1 MERIIY
7 FCRRHMMPLL
17 LLPLLLSGCVDEF
30 PVPTEVPYGGDGKGL
45 SVEDAKTF
53 FESYVSGK
61 ASRSGEPEEHDNGFY
76 IRRLMLPVGDF
87 VPSWEEGLSTDAPS
101 LYSVDVP
108 VQSDFSFRVLRVDRG
123 SGKVYQTKCW
133 HKLVVVKDPKS
144 GSMGCFIAFF
154 IPDRAYALS
163 HGGDIGRVLTNGE
176 EMGDYSGVKI
186 YTTLEGRR
194 VRVNRYENGKKVEGI
209 YIDGASDSEDY
220 IFRMLHSEK
229 ILGRVWFQRSRPRTP
244 VSRGEDDWVDD
255 FWDDWW
261 DGTFDDDSWSDDSW
275 SDDSNNDSD
284 NPLDTSNDNFVQV
297 GTDGWGDDVYY
308 NSNDDTYY
316 IDIDG
321 DGFVDSAYVNDG
333 YDESDSGD
341 DWSSG
346 DETTTPPDPDPLPDP
361 GDAPTDSG
369 EGELGGGSGEVEQGG
384 DGNNQQSQSPPPV
397 PFNEAEQKK
406 VNSLL
411 SVLEKN
417 HGINPSKYTIM
428 KSNNCSVLARTEK
441 SGIIVL
447 CNEFFKRPGL
457 SDIDRLA
464 TIWHEMYHFD
474 HKHYG
479 KEHEATPFDKVGME
493 PVNLI
498 DRVPPAIKAFLEEKA
513 NNELGGTGI
522 TSDMIESSWQN
533 ELLIYKHLS
542 IEYNQ
547 NEVETYRAERIEFPD
562 SEVSEYY
569 KNYRD
574 YLEWKSSAILDELK
588 K

>member
-1 MERIIY
+1 MR
-7 FCRRHMMPLL
+7 
-17 LLPLLLSGCVDEF
+17 
-30 PVPTEVPYGGDGKGL
+30 
-45 SVEDAKTF
+45 
-53 FESYVSGK
+53 
-61 ASRSGEPEEHDNGFY
+61 
-76 IRRLMLPVGDF
+76 
-87 VPSWEEGLSTDAPS
+87 
-101 LYSVDVP
+101 
-108 VQSDFSFRVLRVDRG
+108 SDFSFRVLRVDKG

-209 YIDGASDSEDY
+209 YIDGASDREDY

-229 ILGRVWFQRSRPRTP
+229 ILGRVWLQRSRPKTP

-261 DGTFDDDSWSDDSW
+261 DDTFDDDSWYDDSW

-369 EGELGGGSGEVEQGG
+369 GEQEGIGGGSGETNNNEEGG
-384 DGNNQQSQSPPPV
+384 ENPLPDVKIPYSKSSYPGYIRGVQDC
-397 PFNEAEQKK
+397 KK
-406 VNSLL
+406 V
-411 SVLEKN
+411 
-417 HGINPSKYTIM
+417 
-428 KSNNCSVLARTEK
+428 
-441 SGIIVL
+441 
-447 CNEFFKRPGL
+447 
-457 SDIDRLA
+457 
-464 TIWHEMYHFD
+464 
-474 HKHYG
+474 
-479 KEHEATPFDKVGME
+479 
-493 PVNLI
+493 
-498 DRVPPAIKAFLEEKA
+498 
-513 NNELGGTGI
+513 
-522 TSDMIESSWQN
+522 SDMIMHQILGNNANIGSPSTAVQLYKQLPSTDLVLKGNIEDIFKILNDHLDNNRPITVGVDRGQYTIYNSDHATDHWIVIVGRGYDESKQ
-533 ELLIYKHLS
+533 
-542 IEYNQ
+542 
-547 NEVETYRAERIEFPD
+547 
-562 SEVSEYY
+562 EYY
-569 KNYRD
+569 FNYIETGR
-574 YLEWKSSAILDELK
+574 YKSQAEGAMSDSNRIYYNPNDLDGAFK
-588 K
+588 GINWRGKTYVITQIRPNK

>member
-1 MERIIY
+1 MERIVY

-30 PVPTEVPYGGDGKGL
+30 PVTREVPYGGDGKGL
-45 SVEDAKTF
+45 SVEEAKTF

-61 ASRSGEPEEHDNGFY
+61 ASRSAGPDEHDNGFY
-76 IRRLMLPVGDF
+76 IRRLMLPVGEF
-87 VPSWEEGLSTDAPS
+87 VPGWEEGLSTDAPS

-108 VQSDFSFRVLRVDRG
+108 VQSDFSFRVLRVDKG

-133 HKLVVVKDPKS
+133 HKLVVVKDPES
-144 GSMGCFIAFF
+144 GNMGCFIAFF

-186 YTTLEGRR
+186 YTALDGRR

-209 YIDGASDSEDY
+209 YIDGASDREDY

-229 ILGRVWFQRSRPRTP
+229 ILGRVWLQRSRPRTP

-261 DGTFDDDSWSDDSW
+261 YGTFDDDSWSDDSW

-284 NPLDTSNDNFVQV
+284 NPLDTNNDNFVQV
-297 GTDGWGDDVYY
+297 GNDGWDYDVYY
-308 NSNDDTYY
+308 NSDDDTYY

-369 EGELGGGSGEVEQGG
+369 EGGGGGSNSGETNNNPPEEASSKKTPEEIKSAVKQAVKDVIAKRGLHVKSCNMGVQNVLNILYGNTELNDKNANDIVRYWQSHPNSWEKISMSQAQSLANQGYLVVAGWINTTGGSGHVVVIVPGEEQ
-384 DGNNQQSQSPPPV
+384 
-397 PFNEAEQKK
+397 
-406 VNSLL
+406 
-411 SVLEKN
+411 
-417 HGINPSKYTIM
+417 Y
-428 KSNNCSVLARTEK
+428 
-441 SGIIVL
+441 SGIWQCKVPNSMDTGENMRTSSQKLSYSFRSWMKDGI
-447 CNEFFKRPGL
+447 EFFK
-457 SDIDRLA
+457 
-464 TIWHEMYHFD
+464 
-474 HKHYG
+474 
-479 KEHEATPFDKVGME
+479 
-493 PVNLI
+493 
-498 DRVPPAIKAFLEEKA
+498 
-513 NNELGGTGI
+513 
-522 TSDMIESSWQN
+522 
-533 ELLIYKHLS
+533 YK
-542 IEYNQ
+542 
-547 NEVETYRAERIEFPD
+547 
-562 SEVSEYY
+562 
-569 KNYRD
+569 
-574 YLEWKSSAILDELK
+574 
-588 K
+588 

>member
-1 MERIIY
+1 
-7 FCRRHMMPLL
+7 MMPLL

-30 PVPTEVPYGGDGKGL
+30 PVPTAVPYGGDGKGL
-45 SVEDAKTF
+45 SVEEAKTF

-61 ASRSGEPEEHDNGFY
+61 ASRSAGPEEHDNGFY
-76 IRRLMLPVGDF
+76 IRRLMLPVGEF
-87 VPSWEEGLSTDAPS
+87 VPGWEEGLSTDAPS

-108 VQSDFSFRVLRVDRG
+108 VQSDFSFRVLRVDKG

-154 IPDRAYALS
+154 IPDREYALS
-163 HGGDIGRVLTNGE
+163 HGGDIGHVLTYGE

-209 YIDGASDSEDY
+209 YIDGASDREDY

-229 ILGRVWFQRSRPRTP
+229 ILGRVWLQRSRPRTP

-333 YDESDSGD
+333 YGESDSGD

-369 EGELGGGSGEVEQGG
+369 EGGGGGSNSGETNNNPPEEASSKKTPEEIKSAVKQAVKDVIAKRGLHVKSCNMGVQNVLNILYGNTELNDKNANDIVRYWQSHPNSWEKISMSQAQSLANQGYLVVAGWINTTGGSGHVVVIVPGEEQ
-384 DGNNQQSQSPPPV
+384 
-397 PFNEAEQKK
+397 
-406 VNSLL
+406 
-411 SVLEKN
+411 
-417 HGINPSKYTIM
+417 Y
-428 KSNNCSVLARTEK
+428 
-441 SGIIVL
+441 SGIWQCKVPNSMDTGENMRTSSQKLSYSFRSWMKDGI
-447 CNEFFKRPGL
+447 EFFK
-457 SDIDRLA
+457 
-464 TIWHEMYHFD
+464 
-474 HKHYG
+474 
-479 KEHEATPFDKVGME
+479 
-493 PVNLI
+493 
-498 DRVPPAIKAFLEEKA
+498 
-513 NNELGGTGI
+513 
-522 TSDMIESSWQN
+522 
-533 ELLIYKHLS
+533 YK
-542 IEYNQ
+542 
-547 NEVETYRAERIEFPD
+547 
-562 SEVSEYY
+562 
-569 KNYRD
+569 
-574 YLEWKSSAILDELK
+574 
-588 K
+588 

>member
-1 MERIIY
+1 MTMERIGY
-7 FCRRHMMPLL
+7 FCRRHVLPLL

-30 PVPTEVPYGGDGKGL
+30 PVTTEVPYGGDGKGL
-45 SVEDAKTF
+45 SVEEAKTF
-53 FESYVSGK
+53 FESNVSGK

-76 IRRLMLPVGDF
+76 IRRLMLPVGEF

-108 VQSDFSFRVLRVDRG
+108 VRSDFSFRVLRVDKG

-133 HKLVVVKDPKS
+133 HKLVVVKDSES
-144 GSMGCFIAFF
+144 GNMGCFIAFF

-209 YIDGASDSEDY
+209 YIDGASDREDY

-229 ILGRVWFQRSRPRTP
+229 IIGKVWLQRSRPKTP

-261 DGTFDDDSWSDDSW
+261 EDTFDDDSWSDDGW
-275 SDDSNNDSD
+275 SDDSSNDSD
-284 NPLDTSNDNFVQV
+284 NPLDTSNDNFFQI
-297 GTDGWGDDVYY
+297 GTDGYGDDVYY
-308 NSNDDTYY
+308 NSDDDTYY

-346 DETTTPPDPDPLPDP
+346 DDSWVSADPDPLPDP

-369 EGELGGGSGEVEQGG
+369 EEQENVGGGSGETNNNEEGGESLLADVKIPYSASSYPGYVPGERNCKDVADMIMYQILGADANIGSKNVVVQLYEQLPSKTLVLK
-384 DGNNQQSQSPPPV
+384 GNIENVFNILNDHLDSNRPITVGVDRGIYSLINEKATDHWIVIVGRGYDESKQEYY
-397 PFNEAEQKK
+397 FTYIETGRYENRGNEA
-406 VNSLL
+406 VSD
-411 SVLEKN
+411 KN
-417 HGINPSKYTIM
+417 RIYYEPNDLDGAFKGINW
-428 KSNNCSVLARTEK
+428 
-441 SGIIVL
+441 SGKTYIITQI
-447 CNEFFKRPGL
+447 RPN
-457 SDIDRLA
+457 
-464 TIWHEMYHFD
+464 
-474 HKHYG
+474 K
-479 KEHEATPFDKVGME
+479 
-493 PVNLI
+493 
-498 DRVPPAIKAFLEEKA
+498 
-513 NNELGGTGI
+513 
-522 TSDMIESSWQN
+522 
-533 ELLIYKHLS
+533 
-542 IEYNQ
+542 
-547 NEVETYRAERIEFPD
+547 
-562 SEVSEYY
+562 
-569 KNYRD
+569 
-574 YLEWKSSAILDELK
+574 
-588 K
+588 

>member
-1 MERIIY
+1 ML
-7 FCRRHMMPLL
+7 PLL

-30 PVPTEVPYGGDGKGL
+30 PVTTEVPYGGDGKGL
-45 SVEDAKTF
+45 SVEEAKTF

-61 ASRSGEPEEHDNGFY
+61 ASRSVEPEEHDNGFY
-76 IRRLMLPVGDF
+76 ISRLMLPVGEF

-108 VQSDFSFRVLRVDRG
+108 VRSDFSFRVLRVDKG

-133 HKLVVVKDPKS
+133 HKLLVVEDPKS
-144 GSMGCFIAFF
+144 GNMGCFIAFF

-209 YIDGASDSEDY
+209 YIDGASDREDY

-229 ILGRVWFQRSRPRTP
+229 IIGKVWFQRSRPKTP

-261 DGTFDDDSWSDDSW
+261 NDTFEDDSWYDDSW

-284 NPLDTSNDNFVQV
+284 NPLDTGNDNFVQV
-297 GTDGWGDDVYY
+297 GNDGWGDDVYY

-369 EGELGGGSGEVEQGG
+369 EGGGGGSNSGETNNNPPEEASSKKTPEEIKSAVKQAVKDVIAKRGLHVKSCNMGVQNVLNILYGNTELNDKNANDIVRYWQSHPNSWEKISMSQAQSLANQGYLVVAGWINTTGGSGHVVVIVPGEEQ
-384 DGNNQQSQSPPPV
+384 
-397 PFNEAEQKK
+397 
-406 VNSLL
+406 
-411 SVLEKN
+411 
-417 HGINPSKYTIM
+417 Y
-428 KSNNCSVLARTEK
+428 
-441 SGIIVL
+441 SGIWQCKVPNSMDTGENMRTSSQKLSYSFRSWMKDGI
-447 CNEFFKRPGL
+447 EFFK
-457 SDIDRLA
+457 
-464 TIWHEMYHFD
+464 
-474 HKHYG
+474 
-479 KEHEATPFDKVGME
+479 
-493 PVNLI
+493 
-498 DRVPPAIKAFLEEKA
+498 
-513 NNELGGTGI
+513 
-522 TSDMIESSWQN
+522 
-533 ELLIYKHLS
+533 YK
-542 IEYNQ
+542 
-547 NEVETYRAERIEFPD
+547 
-562 SEVSEYY
+562 
-569 KNYRD
+569 
-574 YLEWKSSAILDELK
+574 
-588 K
+588 